1 MRILAGGNVGIGTT
15 SPSNKLTVV
24 GIPSQRATV
33 IGDAGFGTNYAGL
46 SVQGTLTTANYSLL
60 GDGTNLFI
68 NRPNGGDMFFRMN
81 NADQMVLT
89 NSGNVGIGTTTP
101 GVKLQVQDGSV
112 WANSSSTLTSS
123 MLTNDGG
130 VELYRHPTAT
140 IAPATNGYVDF
151 KDNAADDY
159 DARIYYSNP
168 SGVGFNPNGAFV
180 IETTTN
186 GQPATASQR
195 LVIRNDNGYVGI
207 GVNAPTYRLELPN
220 IGSADGQGRAFA
232 WPTYSDA
239 RVKSQLKPIEGLSVV
254 MKLNPLSYKHH
265 DAEKTAKGLLIKD
278 SGSTSFGFIAQ
289 ELYKVLPEIVYK
301 PLDDKNDFWS
311 VDYDKLIPF
320 LTKAIQEQQAIIE
333 TLQKQ
338 LNEKETNYKALI
350 EKQHDLEKQ
359 MDVLMSQIK
368 AVLELQNTSNK

>member
-1 MRILAGGNVGIGTT
+1 VG
-15 SPSNKLTVV
+15 
-24 GIPSQRATV
+24 
-33 IGDAGFGTNYAGL
+33 
-46 SVQGTLTTANYSLL
+46 
-60 GDGTNLFI
+60 
-68 NRPNGGDMFFRMN
+68 PN
-81 NADQMVLT
+81 
-89 NSGNVGIGTTTP
+89 P
-101 GVKLQVQDGSV
+101 
-112 WANSSSTLTSS
+112 
-123 MLTNDGG
+123 
-130 VELYRHPTAT
+130 
-140 IAPATNGYVDF
+140 
-151 KDNAADDY
+151 
-159 DARIYYSNP
+159 
-168 SGVGFNPNGAFV
+168 PNGAFV
-180 IETTTN
+180 IATTTN
-186 GQPATASQR
+186 GSATTASQR

-207 GVNAPTYRLELPN
+207 GVNVPTYRLELPN
-220 IGSADGQGRAFA
+220 IGSANGRGRANA
-232 WPTYSDA
+232 WDVYSDA